1 MQEQPPI
8 LHREDRVHRER
19 DWGIEYYNN
28 ISIYVISN
36 AIRTPF
42 QGDFLVRVDPRAE
55 AWLKPWAVFYAPF
68 GRLEHTREKV
78 QTTGTGDLARQLPKN
93 NFTIGF
99 ALVLVVVLA
108 FTICAGLN
116 GSPERVGRRNFPIF
130 ERPGPSKS
138 WPAKTQQ

>member
-55 AWLKPWAVFYAPF
+55 ALGFPGLKPWAVFYAPF

-78 QTTGTGDLARQLPKN
+78 QTTGTGDLARQFAEN
-93 NFTIGF
+93 SFTIGLRWSSSSF
-99 ALVLVVVLA
+99 SFSRTLVDR
-108 FTICAGLN
+108 LN
-116 GSPERVGRRNFPIF
+116 RQS
-130 ERPGPSKS
+130 SD
-138 WPAKTQQ
+138 